1 MVLFGRYPA
10 EMIWRSRERK
20 LADFIQSQ
28 LRHLQS
34 PIRDIYQFS
43 NRRKSQIYNLKSRA
57 SQPTIL

>member
-34 PIRDIYQFS
+34 PIRDIYQFE
-43 NRRKSQIYNLKSRA
+43 SQKI
-57 SQPTIL
+57 

>member
-10 EMIWRSRERK
+10 EMIWRRRERK

-34 PIRDIYQFS
+34 PIRDIYQFE
-43 NRRKSQIYNLKSRA
+43 SQQI
-57 SQPTIL
+57 